1 MSDLRR
7 RLRKLERSL
16 TDTSGFVP
24 HTPPWMNYWMHQLEK
39 TLAGA
44 DHDPKEAFRSKS
56 YAPGCKPSRVLNSAD
71 ED

>member
-1 MSDLRR
+1 
-7 RLRKLERSL
+7 
-16 TDTSGFVP
+16 
-24 HTPPWMNYWMHQLEK
+24 MNYWMHQLEK